1 MGLSLSA
8 PGMAFSSSAARRRG
22 LPAEHA
28 AARARDQLE
37 TLLGAGEITKRDAQL
52 CALVRKNELDAGMFY
67 VLSRNMADAKEAEDE
82 ETLRILT
89 HVHTRLQEEL
99 EEKKGVLWGGIS

>member
-1 MGLSLSA
+1 MQ
-8 PGMAFSSSAARRRG
+8 ARF
-22 LPAEHA
+22 E
-28 AARARDQLE
+28 RARDQLE
-37 TLLGAGEITKRDAQL
+37 TLLGAGEINKLDAQL

-89 HVHTRLQEEL
+89 HVHTRPRCA
-99 EEKKGVLWGGIS
+99 